1 MNVGRDIYD
10 DSDED
15 MFKEPCKKHERSVSA
30 SSNDSETGDE
40 KPHSRINIIHKS
52 TINMISFTKHKGKE
66 KLKNECQRNGM
77 EEEDAV
83 QGGDPHQTLAI
94 IGTCSEGSF
103 HLNQKKPYQP
113 YTTEMSRDHRLK
125 FQYDNENINSV
136 STKGKEK
143 LETECQRNGMEEEDT
158 VQGGDPHQTLAIIR
172 TCSEGSFQLNQKK
185 PHQPYTTEMSRNQR
199 FNFQHENLN
208 VFETSTIPNKDY
220 SHFPIVKIIQKLEK
234 FEEKLMRQQE
244 LENMITNFSHLS
256 LKQVKKT
263 WRKTEVRSTA
273 PKKHETIKFLL
284 HIHHKH
290 KKNTNLWIKIKNE
303 ILMTAVRRKTT
314 ESKRNSDLGCVD
326 IILLISTSRIYTPFT
341 KKFVYKN
348 LQIEG
353 CQSNSPNEVSMSKYT
368 HICPTTSKCKNME
381 YHGGIFSRQSTPS
394 NNTFLQIHKFPEER
408 ERKKVMTSCVNLPND
423 IKLADKRRAN
433 KRRLKENWN
442 EEVNKNCKKKKNKIK
457 KKSTACGLTKKIHT
471 QTIQEYIVESPKIF
485 GEIFLE
491 ADKNFVSKQI
501 DWHKAL
507 FMHDSGADISMI
519 SYDFLRRSY
528 SKKFID
534 SKMKPY
540 ENTLTGFTNT
550 EIKSSGSITLNV
562 KLAEFSKSKVISFV
576 VLNNWVQNDILLG
589 TDVQRKFR
597 LTLSFSKEKNPELSI
612 RKKKLQ
618 TFFIAPSSIE
628 KHFLFNKHCID
639 NNKKSNQYKDPFCQE
654 YANSKTGRLKQR
666 GFQHQQDNLNDS
678 NKKFLFPKNGC
689 IKCGTHFPFEL
700 LSDNRYSYKK
710 DMITRFLT
718 GGKPLRKT
726 NKNLFSNK
734 KRKSYKRRLKL
745 LKILTRICSGKIP
758 RNLAKLLAKEETR
771 EHIERSKKAKRKKSK
786 RKRKKMKKKNKKLK
800 NPDKPQDDSRMM
812 TLRSGNR
819 YNIRSVNCLFNK
831 ESISKQQK
839 FRKLVKSKCTAD
851 LVSNIDLLTQEIP
864 KGIFRTKTK
873 KSANRIKSQ
882 LLEISGMKREIVQK
896 VKQPKEKNKNRHRKC
911 QQLQIYYNA
920 NRSVWWIMLLKKYL
934 GESAVRKLRF
944 HQIFIW
950 LNDTTHEITEQKVWR
965 NIDELDQKSH
975 TLQKYFRGEIDEWWT
990 KLMKKCKSMPL
1001 IFDENYKFI
1010 RRQQGLSFS
1019 GKSYLWLIEKYLE
1032 VPGLVL
1038 IKYIDNPAVI
1048 ID

>member
-66 KLKNECQRNGM
+66 KLKNECQSNGM

-113 YTTEMSRDHRLK
+113 YTTEMSR
-125 FQYDNENINSV
+125 
-136 STKGKEK
+136 
-143 LETECQRNGMEEEDT
+143 
-158 VQGGDPHQTLAIIR
+158 
-172 TCSEGSFQLNQKK
+172 
-185 PHQPYTTEMSRNQR
+185 NQR
-199 FNFQHENLN
+199 FNFQHQNLN

-234 FEEKLMRQQE
+234 FEDKLMRQQE

-263 WRKTEVRSTA
+263 WRKTEDRLTK
-273 PKKHETIKFLL
+273 PKCKHETIKFFL

-303 ILMTAVRRKTT
+303 ILTTAVRSKTT

-442 EEVNKNCKKKKNKIK
+442 EEVNKNCKKKKNRIK
-457 KKSTACGLTKKIHT
+457 KKSTACGLTEKIHT

-800 NPDKPQDDSRMM
+800 NPDKPQDDSQMI

-819 YNIRSVNCLFNK
+819 YNIRSVNCWFNK

-882 LLEISGMKREIVQK
+882 LLEISGMKRETVQK
-896 VKQPKEKNKNRHRKC
+896 VKQPKEKNKNRHSKC
-911 QQLQIYYNA
+911 QPLQIYYNA